1 MDTKKQSTSG
11 TRGTQGRYS
20 IQIARKRRPALTI
33 SDETDR
39 STAIEKARAIG
50 TDSQVLDHQT
60 GRIYRIRLE
69 RWIKPTTNA
78 AINGRLI
85 GPIPARLLNDLGFAQ
100 EPFSPEGC

>member
-69 RWIKPTTNA
+69 RWIKP
-78 AINGRLI
+78 
-85 GPIPARLLNDLGFAQ
+85 ARLLNDLGFAQ